1 MNKIEKILKN
11 VLKKKMKIN
20 TATIVMFMI
29 FGKIVVAAEPNI
41 IVTIDKTGIQ
51 IGTNSQAKGEGS
63 IATGNNSIAIGT
75 NAVATGG
82 NETADTIKNKLNQ
95 NSYSV
100 GEISKTK
107 DEITKL
113 TQNIQD
119 LKLKEKDVIGAG
131 AKVEEI
137 RKMKDKLALEIT
149 EAQKNYNDYS
159 SSIAE
164 KMNEYNAKIE
174 DLNSRLIALGTIQNV
189 DITSE
194 EGLNRAA
201 TELKAK
207 VEKDSTLNLSQDFY
221 KEYTK
226 NYYKALGDL
235 REAEITK
242 GKFDRNNYRYSYDG
256 VIYIQ
261 NEEKYG
267 YSNLSGVEYNGGL
280 YFFASD
286 YGATGELK
294 YDLSFASGYG
304 NYKYIMIDNNVVQN
318 MNFSNPPT
326 PNIKIRIP
334 NVKTDIV
341 TLDEYNFLKAETPK
355 YLKTIEE
362 YFELC
367 NDKFLTKEM
376 KEKLNKA
383 VALRFEILNKS
394 YEVAY
399 YQGEYEKTKD
409 TTWLDKKQKALVEY
423 ENLKKSFG
431 EDSIAKL
438 REAEFNKFVKENITD
453 VKEKNKITVDK
464 LTSDLELALGVNK
477 DEIQN
482 IESEKNKLNNII
494 TSLENQYNGLNP
506 TEKDMIL
513 SKEYENVMNA
523 IDSETKKLQLAQAKL
538 QELENNLTLNDLTD
552 VGENSIAIGT
562 DTISSGTNAIAF
574 GKGNIATKEN
584 SVAIGTDNLV
594 NATNSVALG
603 NSNLVSG
610 DKLLAIGTENIL
622 KGTASGVIGDPNLVY
637 ANNSYIVGNNN
648 IIGDKNNILDDI
660 YVFGSNNMTAS
671 SDNKT
676 TAIGSN
682 NILSGKNLSVFGNGN
697 QNYFS
702 NNGIILGSNNKGS
715 FPDTIIIGN
724 NNDFTGGKTL
734 TNVGVNTNSIILGN
748 NITGNSSGNNI
759 IALGNNINLSS
770 VEIKSFEDAKIHS
783 ITLGN
788 ESKAEKNA
796 LSIGNKDNL
805 KKIVYVD
812 KGEISETSTDS
823 INGSQLFTVKN
834 EIISNFNNYYT
845 KTEID
850 NSLKD
855 YSKKTETYTKT
866 EIDELIKNSSNSN
879 NSTVDLSNISKE
891 VIEKIDSKVD
901 KTEFEKMKIGEGS
914 VTSQDLTIENGENRL
929 VGTEEL
935 KLSIKDGV
943 IKESHLSKEVT
954 DKIDSKVS
962 KTEIDS
968 YVKDRVEKVNE
979 EIYSTIDNKINS
991 TNQRIDLVEKEVK
1004 NLGKKVRQVTA
1015 LSTALASVEYP
1026 EMSVGDIGVGAG
1038 ISSFEG
1044 EQGIA
1049 VGVAYIPTE
1058 NTKIGV
1064 KYAGLASNRFR
1075 GAISGSF
1082 GYKFNFKNIF
1092 K

>member
-11 VLKKKMKIN
+11 ILKKKMKIN
-20 TATIVMFMI
+20 TAAIVAFMI

-41 IVTIDKTGIQ
+41 IVTNEKTGIQ

-82 NETADTIKNKLNQ
+82 NETVESIKNKLNQ
-95 NSYSV
+95 NKNNLE
-100 GEISKTK
+100 EISNKK

-113 TQNIQD
+113 TQNLQD
-119 LKLKEKDVIGAG
+119 LKLREKDVISAG
-131 AKVEEI
+131 VKVEEI
-137 RKMKDKLALEIT
+137 RKMKDKLKIEIS
-149 EAQKNYNDYS
+149 EAQKNYNNYNN
-159 SSIAE
+159 SITE
-164 KMNEYNAKIE
+164 KMNGYNAKIE
-174 DLNSRLIALGTIQNV
+174 DLNSRLTALGSIQNV

-194 EGLNRAA
+194 EGLNKAA

-207 VEKDSTLNLSQDFY
+207 VEKDTTLNLSPDFY

-235 REAEITK
+235 REAENVVAKARSTSFDNTNNNNQNDVRNSYSSLQYLNQLNSGFRLYKYTNPCIDFSSYTYKYQKHLGAISIGIDDINLFLEECDINNEIVTK
-242 GKFDRNNYRYSYDG
+242 EKFEEFSNNREIVLGKIKNHLQECNDRFLTIG
-256 VIYIQ
+256 AKEKIY
-261 NEEKYG
+261 K
-267 YSNLSGVEYNGGL
+267 LV
-280 YFFASD
+280 D
-286 YGATGELK
+286 LK
-294 YDLSFASGYG
+294 YDFYAKG
-304 NYKYIMIDNNVVQN
+304 
-318 MNFSNPPT
+318 
-326 PNIKIRIP
+326 
-334 NVKTDIV
+334 
-341 TLDEYNFLKAETPK
+341 AE
-355 YLKTIEE
+355 I
-362 YFELC
+362 C
-367 NDKFLTKEM
+367 
-376 KEKLNKA
+376 
-383 VALRFEILNKS
+383 
-394 YEVAY
+394 Y

-409 TTWLDKKQKALVEY
+409 TTWLDKKKKAMEEY
-423 ENLKKSFG
+423 EKIKSEFNKFVKNSQTPFILK
-431 EDSIAKL
+431 E
-438 REAEFNKFVKENITD
+438 EEMNKFVKENITD

-464 LTSDLELALGVNK
+464 LTGDLELALGVNK
-477 DEIQN
+477 AEIQS
-482 IESEKNKLNNII
+482 IEAEKNRLNNII
-494 TSLENQYNGLNP
+494 GTLQNQYNGLNP

-513 SKEYENVMNA
+513 SKEYKNVMNA

-538 QELENNLTLNDLTD
+538 QELENNLSLNNLTD

-562 DTISSGTNAIAF
+562 DTISSGKNAIAF

-584 SVAIGTDNLV
+584 SVAIGSDNLV

-622 KGTASGVIGDPNLVY
+622 KGENSFVIGNINSIGNDDKKVNNTLIFGNENISGITEVGYPNY
-637 ANNSYIVGNNN
+637 YYNIDKAIIVGN
-648 IIGDKNNILDDI
+648 KNLVSRDMDNFN
-660 YVFGSNNMTAS
+660 VFGSE
-671 SDNKT
+671 
-676 TAIGSN
+676 
-682 NILSGKNLSVFGNGN
+682 NILSGNELLIVGNSN
-697 QNYFS
+697 QNYCS
-702 NNGIILGSNNKGS
+702 DNGIILGSNNKGS

-734 TNVGVNTNSIILGN
+734 TNIGANTNSIILGN
-748 NITGNSSGNNI
+748 NIIGNISGNNI
-759 IALGNNINLSS
+759 MALGNNIDLSS
-770 VEIKSFEDAKIHS
+770 VEIKSSEDVKIHS

-788 ESKAEKNA
+788 GSKAEKNA

-812 KGEISETSTDS
+812 KGEISETSTDA

-834 EIISNFNNYYT
+834 EIISNFNNYYS
-845 KTEID
+845 KAEI
-850 NSLKD
+850 NEKLENI
-855 YSKKTETYTKT
+855 T
-866 EIDELIKNSSNSN
+866 IN
-879 NSTVDLSNISKE
+879 NSNISKE
-891 VIEKIDSKVD
+891 VTDKIDSKVD
-901 KTEFEKMKIGEGS
+901 KIEFDKLEIGKGS

-929 VGTEEL
+929 VGSEEL
-935 KLSIKDGV
+935 KISIKDGV
-943 IKESHLSKEVT
+943 IKENHLSKEVT

-962 KTEIDS
+962 KDEVDT
-968 YVKDRVEKVNE
+968 YVKNKIEKVNE
-979 EIYSTIDNKINS
+979 EIYSSIDNKINS

-1044 EQGIA
+1044 EQGIS

-1058 NTKIGV
+1058 NTKVAV
-1064 KYAGLASNRFR
+1064 KYAGLSSNRFR

-1082 GYKFNFKNIF
+1082 GYKFNFNNIF